1 MRKFFT
7 FLIAIFV
14 AQLSFGQ
21 TFVNENFSGTAWPP
35 AGWSFDGLPGQ
46 WARSATANAG
56 GAAPEARFTYIAQ
69 TTTTRFVSPAFDLS
83 SITDVTLTFKYFYDW
98 YANGVTFGVAK
109 RFGTTGTWE
118 IAWSVLPTGNQG
130 PKTQVV
136 DFTNIGQAGFQF
148 CFFLQGNLYNI
159 DYLYIDDVK
168 LFKRENL
175 DAGLQSLDVPS
186 YFLGERNV
194 SGKIANE
201 GITTLTSFDVNYS
214 INDGEAITTS
224 FGGLNITTGNTFDY
238 TCVQPL
244 NLNPGLYS
252 LKVWVSNV
260 NGVAVDDNPS
270 NDMITKNV
278 GVPTQTL
285 QRRPLFEEFTS
296 STCAPCAS
304 FNNSVFNPFVNQN
317 GENIALIKYQMS
329 WPAPGDPYYTAEGG
343 VRRVYYGVSAVPQ
356 LFTEGK
362 GVATSAAAVNNA
374 YNAGM
379 ADPAFVMITGTH
391 LVEGTNF
398 TVNANIT
405 PYVSLTNATLHV
417 VILER
422 LTTGNVGNNGETS
435 FKHVMMKMMPDASG
449 TTMNMESG
457 VTTSLSFTHDMSTT
471 HMEQMDD
478 LVAVIF
484 VQDNSNKYVFQ
495 AAYTQEAGSVAA
507 TVTFDPI
514 NGATG
519 ITTEADLNIHFDMP
533 VFLIGGGDITNDNV
547 ADLITLHQVGGDA
560 FPFTATINDEK
571 TVITVSPVGL
581 LNSYTN
587 YTLGIADVQNA
598 NGVVTSA
605 SSINFETGMHVGV
618 GEFSST
624 FINITP
630 NPANEAVNISYFTG
644 KDSKVTISL
653 LDLNGRLV
661 RELYNGTMP
670 AGQHQFNWNASD
682 ISSGVYMIR
691 LNTNENVSTSRLIIK
706 K

>member
-1 MRKFFT
+1 MRKLFT
-7 FLIAIFV
+7 FLFAILFAQFV
-14 AQLSFGQ
+14 SGQ

-56 GAAPEARFTYIAQ
+56 GSAPEARFTYIAQ

-83 SITDVTLTFKYFYDW
+83 SLTDVTLTFKYFYDW

-118 IAWSVLPTGNQG
+118 VAWSVLPTGNQG

-136 DFTNIGQAGFQF
+136 EISNVGQADFQF
-148 CFFLQGNLYNI
+148 CFFLQGNLYNM
-159 DYLYIDDVK
+159 DYLFIDDVK

-186 YFLGERNV
+186 YFLGERIV

-201 GITTLTSFDVNYS
+201 GITTLTSFDVKYS
-214 INDGEAITTS
+214 INDGDVMTTS

-244 NLNPGLYS
+244 NLDPGLYS
-252 LKVWVSNV
+252 LKVWVANV

-270 NDMITKNV
+270 NDMITKNI
-278 GVPTQTL
+278 GIPTQTI

-296 STCAPCAS
+296 STCPPCAT
-304 FNNSVFNPFVNQN
+304 FNNNVFNPFINQN

-329 WPAPGDPYYTAEGG
+329 WPSPGDPYYTAEGG

-379 ADPAFVMITGTH
+379 ADPAFVTITGTH
-391 LVEGTNF
+391 EVNGTNF
-398 TVNANIT
+398 TVNANVT
-405 PYVSLTNATLHV
+405 PYVTLTNATLHV

-422 LTTGNVGNNGETS
+422 LTTGNVGSNGETS

-449 TTMNMESG
+449 TTMDMESG
-457 VTTSLSFTHDMSTT
+457 VTTTVSFTHDMSLT
-471 HMEQMDD
+471 HMEEMDD

-484 VQDNSNKYVFQ
+484 VQDNANKYVFQ
-495 AAYTQEAGSVAA
+495 SAYSQEAGSVAA

-519 ITTEADLNIHFDMP
+519 ITTEADLSIHFNMP
-533 VFLIGGGDITNDNV
+533 VFLVGGGDITNDNV
-547 ADLITLHQVGGDA
+547 AGLVTLQQVGGEA

-571 TVITVSPVGL
+571 TIITVSPDGL
-581 LNSYTN
+581 LNSYTS
-587 YTLGIADVQNA
+587 YTLGIAEVQNA
-598 NGVVTSA
+598 NAIITPA
-605 SSINFETGMHVGV
+605 SSVNFETGMHVGV
-618 GEFSST
+618 NEISAKLVSL
-624 FINITP
+624 TP
-630 NPANEAVNISYFTG
+630 NPTNEEVNISYFLSNE
-644 KDSKVTISL
+644 SKVNISL

-661 RELYNGTMP
+661 AELVNGNMTS
-670 AGQHQFNWNASD
+670 GQHELRWNAD
-682 ISSGVYMIR
+682 NIPSGVYMIR
-691 LNTNENVSTSRLIIK
+691 LKTNDTNSTSRLVINK
-706 K
+706 

>member
-1 MRKFFT
+1 MRKLFT
-7 FLIAIFV
+7 FLFAILF
-14 AQLSFGQ
+14 AQYVSGQ
-21 TFVNENFSGTAWPP
+21 TFLNEDFTSTTWPP
-35 AGWSFDGLPGQ
+35 TGWTFDGLPGQ

-56 GAAPEARFTYIAQ
+56 GNAPEARFTYIAQ

-118 IAWSVLPTGNQG
+118 VAWSVLPTGNQG

-136 DFTNIGQAGFQF
+136 EFSNVGQAGFQF
-148 CFFLQGNLYNI
+148 CFFLQGNLYNM
-159 DYLYIDDVK
+159 DYLFIDDVK

-175 DAGLQSLDVPS
+175 DAGLQSMDVPS

-194 SGKIANE
+194 TGKIANE
-201 GITTLTSFDVNYS
+201 GITTLTSFDVKYS
-214 INDGEAITTS
+214 INDGDVMTTS

-238 TCVQPL
+238 TCVQPI
-244 NLNPGLYS
+244 NLDPGLYS
-252 LKVWVSNV
+252 LKVWVANV
-260 NGVAVDDNPS
+260 NGGAVDDNPS
-270 NDMITKNV
+270 NDMITKNI
-278 GVPTQTL
+278 GIPTQTL
-285 QRRPLFEEFTS
+285 QRRPLLESFTS
-296 STCAPCAS
+296 STCPPCAP
-304 FNNSVFNPFVNQN
+304 FNNNVINPFINQN
-317 GENIALIKYQMS
+317 GENVALIKYQMS

-343 VRRVYYGVSAVPQ
+343 VRRTYYGVSAVPQ
-356 LFTEGK
+356 FFTEGK

-405 PYVSLTNATLHV
+405 PYVALTNATLHV

-422 LTTGNVGNNGETS
+422 LTTGNVGSNGETS
-435 FKHVMMKMMPDASG
+435 FKHVMMKMMPDANG

-457 VTTSLSFTHDMSTT
+457 VTSTVSFTHDMSTT
-471 HMEQMDD
+471 HMEEMDD

-495 AAYTQEAGSVAA
+495 SAYSQEAGSVAA

-533 VFLIGGGDITNDNV
+533 VFLVGGGDITNDNV
-547 ADLITLHQVGGDA
+547 AGLVTLQQVGGDA
-560 FPFTATINDEK
+560 FPFTAAINDEK
-571 TVITVSPVGL
+571 TIITVSPVGL
-581 LNSYTN
+581 LNSYTS
-587 YTLGIADVQNA
+587 YTLGIAEVQNA
-598 NGVVTSA
+598 NAIVTPATSV
-605 SSINFETGMHVGV
+605 NFETGMHVGV
-618 GEFSST
+618 EEISAKFVSL
-624 FINITP
+624 TP
-630 NPANEAVNISYFTG
+630 NPANEEVNISYFVSN
-644 KDSKVTISL
+644 DSKVIISL
-653 LDLNGRLV
+653 LDINGRLV
-661 RELYNGTMP
+661 AELVNGSMP
-670 AGQHQFNWNASD
+670 AGQHHHKWNAGE
-682 ISSGVYMIR
+682 IPSGVYMIR
-691 LNTNENVSTSRLIIK
+691 LKTNDVTSTSRLVINK
-706 K
+706 